1 MRVAFRTCVSFL
13 LILNLVLASDLAPL
27 SLSAGTISTLP
38 KVVQQIQSLP
48 GTITS
53 LNGLV
58 DDLRSDFDDKCG
70 GVPRM
75 IQSLGNNVQ
84 EVGPNL
90 VQALMSLGD
99 IDIDVSAIQPGEKK
113 KSKTVLP
120 FFPSAADSLSLSL
133 SLFLSAG
140 VASWQHSINYGT
152 MDMPCYE
159 GMDTWG
165 FDVSVPE
172 PLGNLEFSAPYP
184 KFSRCSRDVK
194 VPLPNGHVPYLKIV

>member
-1 MRVAFRTCVSFL
+1 MARLRVAFRTCVSFL

-27 SLSAGTISTLP
+27 SLSAGTISNLP

-133 SLFLSAG
+133 SLSFSLQELPHGNTPSTTAPWTCLAMKAWTHGALMCLSQNPWGTWNFLRRIQNSQGA
-140 VASWQHSINYGT
+140 
-152 MDMPCYE
+152 P
-159 GMDTWG
+159 GM
-165 FDVSVPE
+165 
-172 PLGNLEFSAPYP
+172 
-184 KFSRCSRDVK
+184 
-194 VPLPNGHVPYLKIV
+194 